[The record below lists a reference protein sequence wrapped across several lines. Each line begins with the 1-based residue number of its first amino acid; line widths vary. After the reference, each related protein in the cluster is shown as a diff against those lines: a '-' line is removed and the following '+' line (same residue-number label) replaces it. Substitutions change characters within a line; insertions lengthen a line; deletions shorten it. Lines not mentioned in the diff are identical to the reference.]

1 MQESATTIAIGPEQP
16 STRLLEKAIVGA
28 GAKVGELAD
37 ADALIWTGTPDAFPT
52 ALPAAVRWVQLP
64 AAGIEDFFDAGVFAA
79 HPDVLFTSAAGA
91 FAHSVA
97 EHALMLLLA
106 GVRYLPEHLRATS
119 WQQREFFPHVGSL
132 RGKTVTI
139 LGAGGIG
146 RALIPM
152 LAPLGAHVIAVNRSG
167 RPVTGAGIPAEV
179 ETVPAEQL
187 SRVWSHTDHVVVA
200 APATAETRH
209 LIGADELA
217 RLRPSSWVINVAR
230 GSLIDTDAL
239 VDALSRG
246 VIGGAGLDVTD
257 PEPLP
262 DGHPLWTLPNAI
274 ITPHDSNPPQLR
286 LAAFADHVGANVAR
300 FVAGEPLLAIIEPE
314 RGY

>member
-16 STRLLEKAIVGA
+16 SSRLLEKAIVGA

-37 ADALIWTGTPDAFPT
+37 ADALIWTGTPDAFPA
-52 ALPAAVRWVQLP
+52 ALPAALRWVQLP

-200 APATAETRH
+200 APATAQTRH